1 MYNVKAVETR
11 RAGGAITAQLD
22 RSVDPSSFNA
32 DYAHHIKTS
41 ALRIFRPSFC
51 HVNNVSSKSVGVYT
65 IANV

>member
-22 RSVDPSSFNA
+22 RSVDPSLFNA

-41 ALRIFRPSFC
+41 ALRILDLPF
-51 HVNNVSSKSVGVYT
+51 
-65 IANV
+65 AM